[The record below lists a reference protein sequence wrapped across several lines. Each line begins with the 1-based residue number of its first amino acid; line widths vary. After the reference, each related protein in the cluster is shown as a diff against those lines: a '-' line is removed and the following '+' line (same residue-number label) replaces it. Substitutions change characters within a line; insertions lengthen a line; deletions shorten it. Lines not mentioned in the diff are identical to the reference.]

1 MYFLKEIFESAFKFL
16 ITHSNFNP
24 LTASHIESDINL
36 LSSNVLDN
44 ISMRVFSVFRKHHKP
59 VLHSKRVFLG
69 GLQHQVQSE
78 HMEEKRATPFE
89 RMQDCRDALS
99 LLDRKGWKRSYHQRL
114 FHEDFLVCFFFI
126 ITYVNIFTSECV
138 FF

>member
-1 MYFLKEIFESAFKFL
+1 
-16 ITHSNFNP
+16 
-24 LTASHIESDINL
+24 
-36 LSSNVLDN
+36 
-44 ISMRVFSVFRKHHKP
+44 MRAFSVFRKHHKP
-59 VLHSKRVFLG
+59 VLHSKRVVLG

-114 FHEDFLVCFFFI
+114 FHEDFLVCFFYYYYLREYL
-126 ITYVNIFTSECV
+126 YVNFV